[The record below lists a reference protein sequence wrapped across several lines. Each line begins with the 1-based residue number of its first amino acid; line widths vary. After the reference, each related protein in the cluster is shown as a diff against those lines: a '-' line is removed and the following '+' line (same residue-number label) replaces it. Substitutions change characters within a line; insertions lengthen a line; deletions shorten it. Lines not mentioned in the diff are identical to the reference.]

1 MRSARLICALA
12 CGFAPI
18 AFAQTPTV
26 SGLLNNYSYTLPGLP
41 NYGIAQGSIFDVFG
55 TYLASTT
62 SPLQAT
68 PPKSLDGV
76 SISVTVN
83 GATTTPLIY
92 FVSPGQI
99 AAVLPSATPAGKGTL
114 TVTTSAGALAPFD
127 IQVVPSA
134 FGILTLNN
142 GTGPA
147 AGYDVNNNYA
157 LFSYTN
163 AVNPGEMLELWGT
176 GLGPVANDATVA
188 TVGVPVEVDI
198 GGVKASVEYAGRSAF
213 VGLDQI
219 NVVVPPGVSGCNVSV
234 VVVES
239 GVVSNFAT
247 LPVASSGRTCS
258 DPISPFTATV
268 LNDLS
273 KNGSFSYG
281 FIDIGNTTTTFLP
294 SLLVATLDSGA
305 ATFARLSAAEVN
317 SGQYANALGQVTS
330 FGSCNVYT
338 FSTSSTSPAIPT
350 NLPKVTYLNA
360 GSVIDIGGP
369 GGTATPMYQETAGAG
384 VYATSDITGGI
395 ESPPSFIPATGGSFT
410 FNNGS
415 GGTDVGAFTANLQ
428 MPPPIWSNIP
438 FISSPIQRANG
449 VTVKWTGGDSSTYVQ
464 ITGSSLGAVNTD
476 ATSLVGGV
484 FTCMAPTLAGTFAV
498 PPAVLLALP
507 PTYSPSGGDLFGSLA
522 VSNYVNPVPFTAPNI
537 DYAFVEGY
545 FSNAIY
551 TAYQ

>member
-1 MRSARLICALA
+1 MGSAKLICALA
-12 CGFAPI
+12 CASAPI
-18 AFAQTPTV
+18 AFAQAPTV
-26 SGLLNNYSYTLPGLP
+26 NGLLNNYSYTLPGLP

-55 TYLASTT
+55 TVLAFTT

-68 PPKSLDGV
+68 PPNSLEGV

-83 GATTTPLIY
+83 GTTTTPLIY
-92 FVSPGQI
+92 FISPGQI
-99 AAVLPSATPAGKGTL
+99 VAVLPSATPAGKGTL
-114 TVTTSAGALAPFD
+114 TVTTSAGASAPFD
-127 IQVVPSA
+127 IQVIPSA

-157 LFSYTN
+157 LFSYTK

-176 GLGPVANDATVA
+176 GLGPVANDATVT

-198 GGVKASVEYAGRSAF
+198 GGVQASVEYAGRSAF

-219 NVVVPPGVSGCNVSV
+219 NVMVPSGVSGCNVSV

-247 LPVASSGRTCS
+247 LPVASSGRVCS
-258 DPISPFTATV
+258 DPISPFTTTV

-281 FIDIGNTTTTFLP
+281 FIDIGNTTTTFFP
-294 SLLVATLDSGA
+294 SLLVGTLDSGA

-338 FSTSSTSPAIPT
+338 FNTSSTSPAIPT

-369 GGTATPMYQETAGAG
+369 GGTVTPMYQETATGAG
-384 VYATSDITGGI
+384 VYATSDITSGV
-395 ESPPSFIPATGGSFT
+395 ESPPSFIPGTGGSFT

-415 GGTDVGAFTANLQ
+415 GGTDIGAFTANLQ
-428 MPPPIWSNIP
+428 MPPPISSNIP

-449 VTVKWTGGDSSTYVQ
+449 VTVYWTGGDSSTYVQ

-476 ATSLVGGV
+476 ATSFVGGV

-507 PTYSPSGGDLFGSLA
+507 PSSLSGGGLSSLA
-522 VSNYVNPVPFTAPNI
+522 VSNYAYPVPFTAPNI

-545 FSNAIY
+545 FSSY
-551 TAYQ
+551 VRMAYQ

>member
-1 MRSARLICALA
+1 MRSTRLICALA
-12 CGFAPI
+12 CAFAPI

-41 NYGIAQGSIFDVFG
+41 SYGIAQGSIFDIFG
-55 TYLASTT
+55 TYLASTA

-68 PPKSLDGV
+68 PPQSLDGV

-92 FVSPGQI
+92 SVSPGQI
-99 AAVLPSATPAGKGTL
+99 DAVLPSATPAGKGTL
-114 TVTTSAGALAPFD
+114 TVTTSAGASAPFD
-127 IQVVPSA
+127 IQVVPSG
-134 FGILTLNN
+134 FGILTLNS

-147 AGYDVNNNYA
+147 AGYDINNNYA
-157 LFSYTN
+157 LFSYTS

-176 GLGPVANDATVA
+176 GLGPIANDATDTA
-188 TVGVPVEVDI
+188 VGVPVEVDI
-198 GGVKASVEYAGRSAF
+198 AGIQASVEYAGRSAF

-219 NVVVPPGVSGCNVSV
+219 DVVVPSGVAGCNVSV

-258 DPISPFTATV
+258 DPINPFTATV

-281 FIDIGNTTTTFLP
+281 FIDIGTGALG
-294 SLLVATLDSGA
+294 DSGA
-305 ATFARLSAAEVN
+305 ATFARIGAAEVN

-330 FGSCNVYT
+330 IGSCNVYT
-338 FSTSSTSPAIPT
+338 FITSSTPTAAIVE
-350 NLPKVTYLNA
+350 NLPKVTYLDA

-369 GGTATPMYQETAGAG
+369 GGTTTPMNQETNIGAG
-384 VYATSDITGGI
+384 VYATTPYLCGQLCAV
-395 ESPPSFIPATGGSFT
+395 SFIPATGGSFT
-410 FNNGS
+410 FNNRS
-415 GGTDVGAFTANLQ
+415 GGSDVGAFTANLQ
-428 MPPPIWSNIP
+428 MPPPIVWSNMNSIA
-438 FISSPIQRANG
+438 SPIQRANG
-449 VTVKWTGGDSSTYVQ
+449 ITVTWTGGDSNTYVQ
-464 ITGSSLGAVNTD
+464 ITGISDAVNPG
-476 ATSLVGGV
+476 ASSVLGGV
-484 FTCMAPTLAGTFAV
+484 FTCMAPTSAGTFAV
-498 PPAVLLALP
+498 PPAVLLSLP
-507 PTYSPSGGDLFGSLA
+507 PSDSLDSYGLLA
-522 VSNYVNPVPFTAPNI
+522 VNNYINPVPFTAPGI

-545 FSNAIY
+545 FSDVIL